1 MAVKFGINQMTAPQT
16 WSGMTTKNHLA
27 ALYLR
32 APQKASSVMTRLL
45 SAEYGQTLETLLSKF
60 PTKYFDSNDDY
71 TWSLIGSHERNL
83 PLAGATYQGS
93 AVGAG
98 DTGVGAGGTQ
108 FELKFSE
115 RMFSDAH
122 MIVGEKNEIYP
133 ILIVAEPVPVGNEW
147 VYTCELMGNL
157 ANGMPGSELQPGKRF
172 SKDFSPAPSI
182 LSSKGGDVWF
192 SSPIQLRNTFSSVRM
207 ETKVPGDMVDD
218 RVLMAFTVKDPKS
231 GNLVQHNTWMQH
243 LEWTFEYE
251 FAQEKNKLI
260 YYART
265 NRDDN
270 GVFKNK
276 SREGYAIEQGAGI
289 RQQMEISNTIYYNE
303 FDITLVENMLSEL
316 SEGKLSMDQR
326 HFVLRTGERGAIQF
340 NKAVKNEINGWSALG
355 FDNTGTNE
363 IHNTSS
369 PLHSKSMSAGTQFV
383 EWLAPNNIR
392 VTLEVDPIYDD
403 KVRNKIYHEDGG
415 VAESYRYDI
424 LDIGTVEGEP
434 NIQICRV
441 KGQEDVR
448 KYVEGLRN
456 PFTGAQNTNLF
467 AANKVDASE
476 YIRACF
482 GIGALVRDPSR
493 TASLIPAV
501 LAA

>member
-16 WSGMTTKNHLA
+16 WSGLTTKNHLA

-32 APQKASSVMTRLL
+32 APQKASTVMTRLL
-45 SAEYGQTLETLLSKF
+45 ASEYGQTLETLLSKF
-60 PTKYFDSNDDY
+60 PVKYFDSSDDY
-71 TWSLIGSHERNL
+71 TWSLVGSHDRNL
-83 PLAGATYQGS
+83 PLVEARYQGS
-93 AVGAG
+93 VVAST
-98 DTGVGAGGTQ
+98 DTGIGAGGSE
-108 FELKFSE
+108 FELVFAE

-133 ILIVAEPVPVGNEW
+133 ILIKDEPREEGNGW
-147 VYTCELMGNL
+147 IYTCELMGNVI
-157 ANGMPGSELQPGKRF
+157 NGMPGSELVADKRF
-172 SKDFSPAPSI
+172 SKDFSPAPSE

-207 ETKVPGDMVDD
+207 ETKVPGSMVDS
-218 RVLMAFTVKDPKS
+218 RVLMAFTVKDPKT
-231 GNLVQHNTWMQH
+231 GGLMQHQTWMQH

-251 FAQEKNKLI
+251 FHQEKNKLI

-265 NRDDN
+265 NRDES
-270 GVFKNK
+270 GVFNNQ

-289 RQQMEISNTIYYNE
+289 RQQMEISNTLYYND
-303 FDITLVENMLSEL
+303 FNIALVEDMLSEL
-316 SEGKLSMDQR
+316 SEGKLSFDKR
-326 HFVLRTGERGAIQF
+326 HFVLRTGERGAKQF
-340 NKAVKNEINGWSALG
+340 NKAVKQEINGWSSLG
-355 FDNTGTNE
+355 FDNTGTNN
-363 IHNTSS
+363 IQNTSS
-369 PLHSKSMSAGTQFV
+369 PLHPNALSAGYQFT

-403 KVRNKIYHEDGG
+403 KIRNKIYHEEGG

-441 KGQEDVR
+441 RGQEDVR

-476 YIRACF
+476 YVRACF

-501 LAA
+501 LSA